1 MFLGLS
7 LNFWAGVY
15 FFLVVVPC
23 FIKMFY
29 MCLEDDRTKK

>member
-7 LNFWAGVY
+7 ENFWAGAY

-23 FIKMFY
+23 FIKMFQ
-29 MCLEDDRTKK
+29 MCNDDDLRKK